1 MNDTMSDFREISKEE
16 YNDYSELVDGN
27 FTVIDARWVVS
38 IDMRDEEPTLVIADW
53 SNGDKDDNGSLFDM
67 SHACGDYYK
76 TLPRRYFT
84 GCQATDAIWTTYLDL
99 IAHRDV
105 EAFLKSF
112 D

>member
-1 MNDTMSDFREISKEE
+1 MNESMSDFREITKEE
-16 YNDYSELVDGN
+16 YNDYEELVDGN

-38 IDMRDEEPTLVIADW
+38 IDLRDEEPTLVVADW
-53 SNGDKDDNGSLFDM
+53 NNGDHESGSLFDM
-67 SHACGDYYK
+67 GHACGDYYK
-76 TLPRRYFT
+76 TLKRRYFT

-105 EAFLKSF
+105 EAFIKSF